1 MKKIKISGIV
11 KHGSLLL
18 ELVGETQL
26 ISKLYL
32 EHFSDGN
39 HKLVSL
45 GSTGWGN
52 SEIII
57 NDIKYHINYNIFN
70 GEFSD
75 KNTDYYMI
83 TNIPE
88 NLDIETIKNN
98 FKI

>member
-32 EHFSDGN
+32 EHFSDGTY
-39 HKLVSL
+39 KLVSL

-57 NDIKYHINYNIFN
+57 DNVKYHINYNIFN

-88 NLDIETIKNN
+88 EIDLDTIKQN
-98 FKI
+98 FKF